1 MLSRAVLQQLRR
13 AGRSSFRRA
22 GAGRPARTA
31 LVIVAAAAATL
42 AAPVAVQAQA
52 FSGGTPGASS
62 YNLEIEPHLVAG
74 LADPP
79 GRGVGQGAG
88 AGMRGS
94 LVVSH
99 LGFMRNGKDS
109 VAVGFGVD
117 FLHYSGDRNSLLG
130 SCIRREPGPGG
141 LSVCTEVDVP
151 GAPRNYVFIP
161 VVMQW
166 SVWATPQF
174 SAFAEPGLAAFFASH
189 GGGAGVAP
197 HLALGGRFRPSEAVT
212 LVLRIGWPTTTLG
225 ASFFF

>member
-1 MLSRAVLQQLRR
+1 MLRR
-13 AGRSSFRRA
+13 AVPLMLAS
-22 GAGRPARTA
+22 
-31 LVIVAAAAATL
+31 AAAATL
-42 AAPVAVQAQA
+42 AAPAAAAAQTLG
-52 FSGGTPGASS
+52 GGTPGASS
-62 YNLEIEPHLVAG
+62 YTLELEPHLVAG

-94 LVVSH
+94 IVVSH
-99 LGFMRNGKDS
+99 YGFLRNGKDS
-109 VAVGFGVD
+109 IAVGFGVD
-117 FLHYSGDRNSLLG
+117 FLHYGGNDNNLFG
-130 SCIRREPGPGG
+130 SCIHREPGPGG
-141 LSVCTEVDVP
+141 TSVCTEVDVP
-151 GAPRNYVFIP
+151 GGPRNYVFIP

-166 SVWATPQF
+166 SLWATPQF

-197 HLALGGRFRPSEAVT
+197 NLAVGGRFRPSDAIT